1 MSTDHVNVSD
11 NETNDDNSQLSA
23 HWQAC
28 LSPLML
34 SDPLESPSSDALAFD
49 EDDMYGL
56 DPDVKTIS
64 LLPFRAVPKLETNEL
79 LVCV

>member
-1 MSTDHVNVSD
+1 VNKSD
-11 NETNDDNSQLSA
+11 NETTDDNSQHSPQ
-23 HWQAC
+23 WQAH

-34 SDPLESPSSDALAFD
+34 SDPLESPSSDALSFD

-56 DPDVKTIS
+56 DPDAETIS
-64 LLPFRAVPKLETNEL
+64 LLPFRAVPKSEANDS